1 MKISPQLSE
10 IVKAAV
16 AKAKSAHHEFVTPEH
31 VLSAALDNMSVQN
44 LFVICGA
51 DVAGIRENVNEYLQK
66 HIPLLSGKKEI
77 EPIETVG
84 FHSVFERI
92 VTSCLSSE
100 RDVADVQDLI
110 VSLLDETKNYCSYY
124 MRLGGIERLHLLE
137 VISYMKSADMSEL
150 SGDDAFLGGEAEDG
164 TPFDKDVSF
173 SHTRPDASSRTAQ
186 GGRKAPRKSALEEFA
201 TDLTKEAEEGKLG
214 VFVGR
219 EKEIE
224 RTIQVLCRKIKNN
237 PLHVGESGVGK
248 TAITHGLAQKIARGD
263 VPERLKGAK
272 IYALNI
278 GSVLAGAKF
287 RGEFE
292 DRLKRI
298 MNELSEKKNAILFID
313 EIHTIVGTGSGGNAG
328 VDAANFLKPFLAT
341 GKLRCIG
348 STTYDDFSRTF
359 EKEKALLRRFQKI
372 DIEETTK
379 EQTLEILNGLKKH
392 FEAFHGVKY
401 DEKALKLC
409 VDLSVQ
415 FLTEKRLP
423 DKAIDVMDESGAFS
437 RIRAGK
443 KKRALVDEDIVRSV
457 ISKIANV
464 SAEKVSGSEKEKLK
478 ALEKTLS
485 SSIFGQQEAVLA
497 VTKAVKKARAG
508 FRDTEKPEASF
519 LFVGPTG
526 VGKTE
531 LAKNLAKTLD
541 IPLLRF
547 DMSECQE
554 KHTISR
560 LIGSPPGYVGYED
573 GGTLTDAVRK
583 NPQSVVLLDEIE
595 KAHEDIYNLL
605 LQVMDYGFLTDN
617 QGRKA
622 DFRSCIIIMTSN
634 AGARDIEK
642 PGIGFGSESADE
654 KNTEAG
660 LKEAVN
666 RVFSPEFR
674 NRLDGVI
681 AFSHLSGEIVES
693 VVEKDIAKIAERL
706 KNKNVS
712 LNVDK
717 AVVAHIAK
725 NAYSREFG
733 ARNIARAVETMI
745 AEPLVDSVLFGEL
758 SEGGNVS
765 VVLSDDGKVDF
776 VYGK

>member
-66 HIPLLSGKKEI
+66 HIPLLPGKKEI

-173 SHTRPDASSRTAQ
+173 SHPRLDASSRTAQ

-328 VDAANFLKPFLAT
+328 VDAANFLKPFFAT

-401 DEKALKLC
+401 DEKALRLC

-478 ALEKTLS
+478 ALEQTLS

>member
-372 DIEETTK
+372 DVEETTK

>member
-173 SHTRPDASSRTAQ
+173 SHTRPDSSSRPAQ

-372 DIEETTK
+372 DVEETTK
-379 EQTLEILNGLKKH
+379 EQTLEILNGLKNH

-485 SSIFGQQEAVLA
+485 SSIFGQQEAVSA

>member
-1 MKISPQLSE
+1 M
-10 IVKAAV
+10 
-16 AKAKSAHHEFVTPEH
+16 
-31 VLSAALDNMSVQN
+31 
-44 LFVICGA
+44 
-51 DVAGIRENVNEYLQK
+51 
-66 HIPLLSGKKEI
+66 
-77 EPIETVG
+77 
-84 FHSVFERI
+84 
-92 VTSCLSSE
+92 
-100 RDVADVQDLI
+100 
-110 VSLLDETKNYCSYY
+110 
-124 MRLGGIERLHLLE
+124 
-137 VISYMKSADMSEL
+137 
-150 SGDDAFLGGEAEDG
+150 
-164 TPFDKDVSF
+164 
-173 SHTRPDASSRTAQ
+173 
-186 GGRKAPRKSALEEFA
+186 
-201 TDLTKEAEEGKLG
+201 TKEAEEGKLG

-328 VDAANFLKPFLAT
+328 VDAANFLKPFFAT

-401 DEKALKLC
+401 DEKALRLC

-478 ALEKTLS
+478 ALEQTLS

>member
-173 SHTRPDASSRTAQ
+173 SHTRPDASSRPAQ

-263 VPERLKGAK
+263 VPERLKDAK

-372 DIEETTK
+372 DVEETTK

>member
-186 GGRKAPRKSALEEFA
+186 DGRKAPRKSALEEFA

-263 VPERLKGAK
+263 VPERLKDAK

-401 DEKALKLC
+401 DEKALRLC

>member
-173 SHTRPDASSRTAQ
+173 SHTRPDSSSRPAQ

-372 DIEETTK
+372 DVEETTK

-401 DEKALKLC
+401 DEKALRLC

-478 ALEKTLS
+478 ALEQTLS

-717 AVVAHIAK
+717 AVVSHIAK